1 MERRSSGHKR
11 QRQKHP
17 LTLTTSAGWT
27 KSHPETP
34 LAMAMAKL
42 TEVGSNTTFAA
53 AALVAWTCGGR
64 GGGGT
69 APAVGMILRLVLA
82 VSIASPLAV
91 LNSI

>member
-11 QRQKHP
+11 TKAKARHT

-53 AALVAWTCGGR
+53 AALVAWTCGG
-64 GGGGT
+64 GGT
-69 APAVGMILRLVLA
+69 TPAVGMILRLVLA